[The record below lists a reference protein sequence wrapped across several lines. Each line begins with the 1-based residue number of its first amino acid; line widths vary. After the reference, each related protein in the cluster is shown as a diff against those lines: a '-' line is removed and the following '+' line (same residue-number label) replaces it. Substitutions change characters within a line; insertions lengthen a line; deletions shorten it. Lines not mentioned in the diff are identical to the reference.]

1 LRLLL
6 GLGLLARTGSEWC
19 LLPGNFKAKAPTLL
33 EVVLDDPMDVAAAT
47 LSELIDRVDSG
58 TRLDVSGRL
67 EMLEKETP
75 CMFSTISSL
84 LLVEK

>member
-1 LRLLL
+1 MVD
-6 GLGLLARTGSEWC
+6 AME
-19 LLPGNFKAKAPTLL
+19 
-33 EVVLDDPMDVAAAT
+33 VAAAT

-58 TRLDVSGRL
+58 TRLGNEIHEESLKSEPDVTPATNVQSNHPHLDVSGLL
-67 EMLEKETP
+67 ETLEKETP

>member
-1 LRLLL
+1 VL
-6 GLGLLARTGSEWC
+6 
-19 LLPGNFKAKAPTLL
+19 
-33 EVVLDDPMDVAAAT
+33 VVDAMEVAAAT

-58 TRLDVSGRL
+58 TRLDVSGLL
-67 EMLEKETP
+67 ETLEKETP

>member
-1 LRLLL
+1 
-6 GLGLLARTGSEWC
+6 
-19 LLPGNFKAKAPTLL
+19 
-33 EVVLDDPMDVAAAT
+33 MDVATAT

-58 TRLDVSGRL
+58 TRLEVSGRL
-67 EMLEKETP
+67 EMVEKETP